1 MNRDNRLSPSPLRK
15 ERLDFQAVKL
25 KNLPPTRSLENIR
38 MWTDRLK
45 QVKRDSGS
53 SFIESESEEDS
64 ITWSYQSDSEEL
76 VDLSPLKQRRGART
90 QHRKRSRTADEADYA
105 RKKNAKIS
113 AGLNE
118 PRARNVNEISSDKND
133 YSFMKQR
140 SRQMRL
146 LEATQR
152 YLISRGMLLD
162 PDASSSES
170 ELSFETISTYR
181 SSFDTTEME
190 STCQSASP
198 VPVAILPVTRVNPAV
213 MQLTATVTPVIPRT
227 ASAVEKSSAVTDSK
241 AMRVNSAPQI
251 AGAKPNVTPLELSSM
266 LKRQRT
272 QLNLTVKFEDEPPVS
287 SEVLSISPRQNTA
300 SSSPRSPKLAR
311 VKVSSKEK
319 LVEQPRDAEV
329 SNTNTSPR
337 KKSSL
342 PNLASIGNKAKKL
355 LKRLSSKNLFKGL
368 DKKKNKES
376 AHDETEDQVTRVN
389 SNDTLTP
396 APLSSS
402 LPSNFFTSRSSPV
415 SPMSSPPNSARK
427 EKSSE
432 VTNNDNTYALNLEVF
447 NSVDPNLVQ
456 SELNRKE
463 ARRTRLKRMMFTM
476 QRSATLA
483 TLQSVKS
490 KKKEAHE

>member
-1 MNRDNRLSPSPLRK
+1 
-15 ERLDFQAVKL
+15 
-25 KNLPPTRSLENIR
+25 
-38 MWTDRLK
+38 
-45 QVKRDSGS
+45 
-53 SFIESESEEDS
+53 
-64 ITWSYQSDSEEL
+64 
-76 VDLSPLKQRRGART
+76 
-90 QHRKRSRTADEADYA
+90 
-105 RKKNAKIS
+105 
-113 AGLNE
+113 
-118 PRARNVNEISSDKND
+118 VNEISPDTND
-133 YSFMKQR
+133 YSFIKQR

-181 SSFDTTEME
+181 SSFDTTERE

-213 MQLTATVTPVIPRT
+213 MQLTATVTPVISRT

-272 QLNLTVKFEDEPPVS
+272 QLNLTVKFEDEPVS
-287 SEVLSISPRQNTA
+287 NEVTSISPRQNTA

-463 ARRTRLKRMMFTM
+463 ARRTRLKRM
-476 QRSATLA
+476 
-483 TLQSVKS
+483 
-490 KKKEAHE
+490 